1 VAAGQDGPV
10 GGAVPAEQDGPV
22 GGAVPAGHARY
33 AGEVTDPTRDSS
45 APPESVYTPFPSFQ
59 EWMASFDVDT
69 ALFDGFAARLTSA
82 KGSSTPES
90 MTRAIEIAT
99 KWAAIDTGAI
109 EGLYDVDRGFT
120 FSVAAQAAAWDNIH
134 LAKDDYTERAIK
146 DALEAYEFVLDAA
159 TQTVPVTEVL
169 IKQVH
174 EIICASQDEFTVITA
189 VGPQKQA
196 MPKGTYKQHPNS
208 PFNIAS
214 GSVHGYASV
223 LDTPP
228 EMGRLVAEL
237 TSAEF
242 TAAHPVAQA
251 AYAHYAFVCVHP
263 FADGNGRVSRA
274 LASIYLYRSP
284 GVPLVI
290 FADQKN
296 GYIDALEAADA
307 GRYGAFSQF
316 VFDRTVDTLQLV
328 ADEARTAEAGP
339 LSARIDQLN
348 ASLLGAGGLPHDE
361 VDALAGLLM
370 KEFQAALVGVRG
382 AAGLQSPLSSTVSSN
397 YGHRGSPT
405 DGYRDVTSAQFIAV
419 HVESA
424 APATAAADVSYF
436 AGVARP
442 STRGAELI
450 IRRTDASVVVEA
462 FFRDVT
468 PLVTSA
474 LRHRLELAAEREFT
488 ETVSR
493 TVARAEDELRS
504 KGYLE

>member
-1 VAAGQDGPV
+1 MRATEDGPA
-10 GGAVPAEQDGPV
+10 GGAVRASR
-22 GGAVPAGHARY
+22 ARY

-189 VGPQKQA
+189 VGPQKQV

-348 ASLLGAGGLPHDE
+348 ASLLGAGGLAHDE

-370 KEFQAALVGVRG
+370 QEFSAALEG
-382 AAGLQSPLSSTVSSN
+382 AQTSAGLRAPLSSSVLH
-397 YGHRGSPT
+397 HRGHGVSEVP
-405 DGYRDVTSAQFIAV
+405 GYRGVPAALAASLSIRSAPPADAQVALQYDV
-419 HVESA
+419 
-424 APATAAADVSYF
+424 
-436 AGVARP
+436 GVARP
-442 STRGAELI
+442 STRGAEFI
-450 IRRTDASVVVEA
+450 VRRNDSGVVVEA
-462 FFRDVT
+462 FLRDLT
-468 PLVTSA
+468 PIVTSA
-474 LRHRLELAAEREFT
+474 LRHRLDLAAEREFT
-488 ETVSR
+488 AAVAR
-493 TVARAEDELRS
+493 TVGRAEDQLRS